1 MADRQKF
8 CIGIMSLLLLLSI
21 GYLGYY
27 LFLHP
32 DHSSITKPNHI
43 RFYIFFAQ
51 HFLALFMLFT
61 LLFTQND
68 EHDSVVKWMFKLSTL
83 MMTTFVGGE
92 VFVVARGGRM
102 FGARPIE
109 DSIGDH

>member
-1 MADRQKF
+1 
-8 CIGIMSLLLLLSI
+8 MSLLLLLSA

-32 DHSSITKPNHI
+32 DHSLITKPNHI
-43 RFYIFFAQ
+43 RFYIFFGQ

-68 EHDSVVKWMFKLSTL
+68 EHDSVIKWMFKLSAL
-83 MMTTFVGGE
+83 VMMTFIGGE
-92 VFVVARGGRM
+92 VFVVARGGKV
-102 FGARPIE
+102 FGGRVM
-109 DSIGDH
+109 GDTTGFH